1 MSDSKKLPI
10 IEIGDTVV
18 FRTDLK
24 VGKRYGTAFFLA
36 NMRLK
41 RGVVL
46 LVSEDGLFHISHE
59 NNYWYSPE
67 MVAEVI
73 KPSKARVY
81 SESAMELAFH
91 CGTLYQGREGDTDF
105 KTFIQTLNTE
115 GK

>member
-18 FRTDLK
+18 LNPVPRYVKRIGEYEVCKLSPGAIKVVGCYQWITRDCIQEVLK
-24 VGKRYGTAFFLA
+24 
-36 NMRLK
+36 
-41 RGVVL
+41 
-46 LVSEDGLFHISHE
+46 
-59 NNYWYSPE
+59 P
-67 MVAEVI
+67 
-73 KPSKARVY
+73 PKARVY

-91 CGTLYQGREGDTDF
+91 CGRLYQGREGDTDF